1 MSTKIINREGIE
13 NSLQISKLG
22 NISGTEFSLPNGEAF
37 LVKNTSAD
45 VVTLKVQL
53 SGMTEPIE
61 TSFYPGWNPE
71 LVTKIVEITDSISLQ
86 YGY

>member
-13 NSLQISKLG
+13 NSLQVSTLG
-22 NISGTEFSLPNGEAF
+22 NITGTEFSLPNGEAF
-37 LVKNTSAD
+37 LIKNISTD
-45 VVTLKVQL
+45 VISLKVQL
-53 SGMTEPIE
+53 SEMTEPIE

-71 LVTKIVEITDSISLQ
+71 LVVKIVEITDSSSLQ